1 MEDTDRKKLR
11 ILIVDDLESDLQ
23 LMVHILGGDGYQTA
37 CAKNGKSA
45 LIKAKANK
53 FDIILLD
60 IIMPGID
67 GFEVCKQLKKY
78 SPTKD
83 IPIIF
88 LTVRIDPISILA
100 GFDAGAVD
108 YIVKPFI
115 KEELL
120 ARVNVH
126 LDLQLSRQKM
136 KKAKEM
142 AEAATHSKSMFLANM
157 SHEIRTPMNGI
168 IGMIDILKRSN
179 LSDEQREFI
188 DIIDISGEN
197 LLTIINDILDFSNIE
212 SGQIEL
218 ENISFNIEKQ
228 IDDILKLLNF
238 KANAK
243 GLEISYKIAPEIP
256 QTVKGDPVRL
266 KQILINLINNAIKF
280 TSKGSIKILIEFI
293 SEDEY
298 KIKCKFKVIDTGIGI
313 SEKGKL
319 RLFKSF
325 SQTDSS
331 TTRKYGGTG
340 LGLAISKN
348 LTNLMDGEISVD
360 SQEGLGST
368 FWFTIVFNKDL
379 DDKKPIETKV
389 EAKIFTPKRQLSILL
404 VEDNKINQKVA
415 SYNLKKM
422 GHIIEIAENGK
433 IAYEKFKE
441 NKYDII
447 LMDVHMPEMDGIEAC
462 KIIRNHEEKNKII
475 NKINIIACTANV
487 LEEDKKKYKNAGMNG
502 YISKPFKQTELLNLL
517 NNII

>member
-1 MEDTDRKKLR
+1 
-11 ILIVDDLESDLQ
+11 
-23 LMVHILGGDGYQTA
+23 
-37 CAKNGKSA
+37 
-45 LIKAKANK
+45 
-53 FDIILLD
+53 
-60 IIMPGID
+60 
-67 GFEVCKQLKKY
+67 
-78 SPTKD
+78 
-83 IPIIF
+83 
-88 LTVRIDPISILA
+88 
-100 GFDAGAVD
+100 
-108 YIVKPFI
+108 
-115 KEELL
+115 
-120 ARVNVH
+120 
-126 LDLQLSRQKM
+126 
-136 KKAKEM
+136 
-142 AEAATHSKSMFLANM
+142 
-157 SHEIRTPMNGI
+157 MNGI

-462 KIIRNHEEKNKII
+462 KIIRNHEQKHNMI